1 MSRVVR
7 YYARFNDVRGDLNGL
22 PPWARAVFVAVAL
35 PGIVLVALSIVAL
48 VVSVAALLFLT
59 VPAYAVLRAMT
70 ATKEM
75 RESGLM
81 AGADPWRT
89 EAKHVDVKVR
99 ERGDNA
105 PDEVNGE

>member
-7 YYARFNDVRGDLNGL
+7 YYARFRDVQGDLNGL
-22 PPWARAVFVAVAL
+22 PAWARGIFIVIAL
-35 PGIVLVALSIVAL
+35 PGIILVGLSIVAL
-48 VVSVAALLFLT
+48 VVSVAALLFLA
-59 VPAYAVLRAMT
+59 VPAYAFLRSVTGANR
-70 ATKEM
+70 M

-81 AGADPWRT
+81 AGADPWRN

>member
-7 YYARFNDVRGDLNGL
+7 YYARFRNVRGDLNGL
-22 PPWARAVFVAVAL
+22 PPWARAVFIAVAL
-35 PGIVLVALSIVAL
+35 PGIVLVGLSIVAL
-48 VVSVAALLFLT
+48 IVSVVALLFLA
-59 VPAYAVLRAMT
+59 VPAYAFLRSIT
-70 ATKEM
+70 GNNGKG
-75 RESGLM
+75 ESGLV
-81 AGADPWRT
+81 AGDNPWRP

>member
-1 MSRVVR
+1 M
-7 YYARFNDVRGDLNGL
+7 RGDLNGL

-35 PGIVLVALSIVAL
+35 PGIVLVGLSIVAL
-48 VVSVAALLFLT
+48 VVSVAALLFLA
-59 VPAYAVLRAMT
+59 VPAYAFLRSMT
-70 ATKEM
+70 GANGM
-75 RESGLM
+75 RESGLTSR
-81 AGADPWRT
+81 ADPWRT